1 MWPAVYPT
9 LVAVYSSAVP
19 QFRDFL
25 LEGQMTF
32 QRLAALCLVVLAVG
46 GTATAQVPAATK
58 SPDSP
63 LAPVAWLISGTWTSD
78 VKDPGDGS
86 VTHVENHITWAPN
99 HQAIQFVTDF
109 NGKPHYNGFYAYDPV
124 KKSINFYYTSEEG
137 QLTIG
142 TATPDADSKTLHQE
156 FDVLQPTG
164 KTQHVKST
172 IVRDGDNAY
181 DFSVFLQ
188 DKTGEWAEAFKI
200 RYERK

>member
-1 MWPAVYPT
+1 M
-9 LVAVYSSAVP
+9 LVAVDGIAVP
-19 QFRDFL
+19 QCRDFI
-25 LEGQMTF
+25 LEESMTA
-32 QRLAALCLVVLAVG
+32 QKIAAFCLVVIALGSTAV
-46 GTATAQVPAATK
+46 AQAPTATK

-63 LAPVAWLISGTWTSD
+63 LAPVAWLIGGTWTSD
-78 VKDPGDGS
+78 VEDLQDGS
-86 VTHVENHITWAPN
+86 VTHVESHITWAPN

-142 TATPDADSKTLHQE
+142 TATPSSDGKTLGQE
-156 FDVLQPTG
+156 FDVMQPIG
-164 KTQHVKST
+164 KTQHVRST
-172 IVRDGDNAY
+172 IVRDGNNAY

-188 DKTGEWAEAFKI
+188 DKAGEWAQAFKI